1 MAFKLEDDLGYLM
14 ARTHRAMRRW
24 LTSRLAPL
32 GITFEQFKV
41 LNALC
46 EKEDISQIALADRVN
61 MDKTS
66 LARMLERM
74 ERADLICRKADT
86 KDSRVNRITLTSKGR
101 HLALQV
107 TPERDLGLD
116 KATEGLSQAE
126 VRELKRL
133 LNAVYC
139 NMNS

>member
-1 MAFKLEDDLGYLM
+1 
-14 ARTHRAMRRW
+14 
-24 LTSRLAPL
+24 
-32 GITFEQFKV
+32 
-41 LNALC
+41 
-46 EKEDISQIALADRVN
+46 
-61 MDKTS
+61 
-66 LARMLERM
+66 M

-101 HLALQV
+101 HLESKV

-126 VRELKRL
+126 AREPKRL